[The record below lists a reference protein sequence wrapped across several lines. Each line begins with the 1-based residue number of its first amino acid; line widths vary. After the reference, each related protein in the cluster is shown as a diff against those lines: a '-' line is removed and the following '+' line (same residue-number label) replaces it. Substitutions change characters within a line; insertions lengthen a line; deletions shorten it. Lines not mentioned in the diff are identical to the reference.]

1 MASPTREYIEM
12 AKVTAKL
19 NADQAREKFPNVKG
33 QAHIQ
38 GAKLFGDHVALLD
51 MGRGAKAVIV
61 NGNWNCCCPSEKF
74 AMVQIEAQLRIVAKH
89 LSGTVRC

>member
-1 MASPTREYIEM
+1 M

-19 NADQAREKFPNVKG
+19 NAAQATEKFSNIKG
-33 QAHIQ
+33 TIM

-51 MGRGAKAVIV
+51 MGRGAKAVII
-61 NGNWNCCCPSEKF
+61 NGNMDCCCPNATM
-74 AMVQIEAQLRIVAKH
+74 AMVQVERALRIVAKH